1 MTEHSRDIPC
11 SLKSTTYESQNVDSE
26 AMTKQLGVP
35 DDSASQREAE
45 STDLCIHKD
54 QDELCDPGQDLTPLS
69 PEELAL
75 LKELEAAADGAVSTW
90 LLAMGEIRDNK
101 LYRFDENGSPQTWE
115 EYCRRRFKMTKQYID
130 KLLRAEF
137 VNQVI
142 RETKVSEPLKSV
154 AHADALHGLEP
165 KEIVIAVGEVNA
177 TTKAENRKPKTADY
191 KKARENLG
199 KQKPAK
205 PRPGKKMKNNAPV
218 APAKL
223 GATKGNVKPKVGNL
237 NFSIS
242 LTKPVSFI
250 VESIGELGLDPHKAV
265 NDDDDTTL
273 QINGNGEQ
281 QAHVLRSLAEWIKAN
296 GAMTVGVTLD
306 K

>member
-1 MTEHSRDIPC
+1 MYEDAKNDDQTQGMVPQDVPATEQGP
-11 SLKSTTYESQNVDSE
+11 LKKEATTPATPISETTKELNELSVFENTCDS
-26 AMTKQLGVP
+26 KLILV
-35 DDSASQREAE
+35 
-45 STDLCIHKD
+45 
-54 QDELCDPGQDLTPLS
+54 PLS

-75 LKELEAAADGAVSTW
+75 LKDLEAAADGAISTC
-90 LLAMGEIRDNK
+90 LLAMTEIRDKK

-177 TTKAENRKPKTADY
+177 TAKAENRKPKTADY
-191 KKARENLG
+191 KLARENLG

-205 PRPGKKMKNNAPV
+205 PRPGKKKKNNAPV
-218 APAKL
+218 ASEIP
-223 GATKGNVKPKVGNL
+223 GATKGNVNSKVGNL

-250 VESIGELGLDPHKAV
+250 VESIGELGLDPRKAV
-265 NDDDDTTL
+265 NDDETTL

-281 QAHVLRSLAEWIKAN
+281 QAYVLRSLAEWIKVN